1 MEITTMQPKRYDE
14 ISDKVNED
22 YLIIDISEKE
32 DQGKKAYVSPSPR
45 QNLIIYKYVSPEF
58 KSFERYVEHH
68 ENGHVYFGHL
78 INFKKVQE
86 ILEEAYIK
94 HSKKIEDIISKDAY
108 KGISGISKKPAAV
121 RGLIHSMLNISMDL
135 EINSKIFEEDEMD
148 HLEQEMRK
156 SLQQEDLKLC
166 RPEYYKDKDGNLFP
180 HKKGFMEYFFMLL
193 DNPENL
199 KNEQNQNGNSSA
211 SGSQDGEDGNGNG
224 GLTESDIENIIEKYV
239 KDTHTD
245 EDTSDKSETIAN
257 GSSGKSNDGEDGENG
272 KGDNDGN
279 SEGRGLDKGG
289 KRDLSYEYVKF
300 DSLKKVLE
308 KNLLKKDKKFERQ
321 DAMYYY
327 NRKVF
332 NTNILVSKER
342 FEYRKRTGKF
352 IILAD
357 CSGSI
362 QNSNILSIT
371 SLVKN
376 IASKYK
382 KSRIIWWDT
391 GCQGDYLLEKDKGP
405 QECGGTFISRGI
417 DYAKQYLEA
426 DDTLIVISDYE
437 DDLVGWNYSL
447 QKINC
452 KKIGICW
459 DSRINK
465 DYLNTLKNIK
475 TFILK

>member
-1 MEITTMQPKRYDE
+1 MQPKRYEE

-22 YLIIDISEKE
+22 YLILDISNKE

-45 QNLIIYKYVSPEF
+45 QNLVIYKYVSPEF
-58 KSFERYVEHH
+58 ESFKKYVDHH

-78 INFKKVQE
+78 INFKKIQE
-86 ILEEAYIK
+86 ILEDAYIK
-94 HSKKIEDIISKDAY
+94 HSEKVEKIISKDAY
-108 KGISGISKKPAAV
+108 KGISGISKKPAAIK
-121 RGLIHSMLNISMDL
+121 GLIHSMLNISMDL
-135 EINSKIFEEDEMD
+135 EINSKIFEQDEIEY
-148 HLEQEMRK
+148 LEQEMRK

-166 RPEYYKDKDGNLFP
+166 RPEYYTDKDGNLFP

-193 DNPENL
+193 DSPENL
-199 KNEQNQNGNSSA
+199 KNEG
-211 SGSQDGEDGNGNG
+211 QDGNNSNGQEGEGEGGDG
-224 GLTESDIENIIEKYV
+224 GLSEKDIENIIEKYA
-239 KDTHTD
+239 KGNHTD
-245 EDTSDKSETIAN
+245 EDTAEKSEKIVN
-257 GSSGKSNDGEDGENG
+257 GSSNRYGDEDTDNPDG
-272 KGDNDGN
+272 GN
-279 SEGRGLDKGG
+279 SKNRGLGRGS
-289 KRDLSYEYVKF
+289 KRDLSYEYVDF
-300 DSLKKVLE
+300 NNLKKVLE

-342 FEYRKRTGKF
+342 YEYRKRTGKF

-362 QNSNILSIT
+362 ENSNIMSIT
-371 SLVKN
+371 NLVKN

-391 GCQGDYLLEKDKGP
+391 RCQGDYLLEKDKGP
-405 QECGGTFISRGI
+405 LECGGTAIDRGI
-417 DYAKQYLEA
+417 DYSKKYLEN
-426 DDTLIVISDYE
+426 DDTLVIISDYE
-437 DDLVGWNYSL
+437 DNLNDWNCSL

-459 DSRINK
+459 DSRI
-465 DYLNTLKNIK
+465 DRSYLQELKNIK

>member
-1 MEITTMQPKRYDE
+1 MQPKRYDE

-32 DQGKKAYVSPSPR
+32 NQGKKAYVSPSPR

-94 HSKKIEDIISKDAY
+94 HSKKVEEIISKDAY
-108 KGISGISKKPAAV
+108 KGISGISKKPAAI

-135 EINSKIFEEDEMD
+135 EINSKIFEDDEMD

-156 SLQQEDLKLC
+156 SMQQDDLKLC

-193 DNPENL
+193 DSPENL
-199 KNEQNQNGNSSA
+199 KNEQSQNGNSSA
-211 SGSQDGEDGNGNG
+211 SDGQEGEGGNGNGSGSGDG
-224 GLTESDIENIIEKYV
+224 GLTESDIEKIIEKYT
-239 KDTHTD
+239 KDTHTN
-245 EDTSDKSETIAN
+245 EEASEKSETIAN
-257 GSSGKSNDGEDGENG
+257 GSGNKSDDGEDGSDGSNS
-272 KGDNDGN
+272 GN
-279 SEGRGLDKGG
+279 SEGRGLGKGS
-289 KRDLSYEYVKF
+289 KRDLSYEYVDF
-300 DSLKKVLE
+300 SSLKKVLE

-342 FEYRKRTGKF
+342 SEYRKRTGKF

-371 SLVKN
+371 NLVKN

-391 GCQGDYLLEKDKGP
+391 ACQGDYLLEKDKGP
-405 QECGGTFISRGI
+405 QDCGGTFISRGI
-417 DYAKQYLEA
+417 DYTKKYLES
-426 DDTLIVISDYE
+426 DDTLIIISDYE
-437 DDLVGWNYSL
+437 DDLIGWNYSL
-447 QKINC
+447 QKIDC

-459 DSRINK
+459 DSQICK
-465 DYLNTLKNIK
+465 SELKALKNIK
-475 TFILK
+475 TFILN

>member
-1 MEITTMQPKRYDE
+1 MQPKRYDE

-22 YLIIDISEKE
+22 YLIIDISKKE

-45 QNLIIYKYVSPEF
+45 QNLIIYKYISPDF
-58 KSFERYVEHH
+58 KSFEKYVEHH

-86 ILEEAYIK
+86 ILEDAYNK
-94 HSKKIEDIISKDAY
+94 HSKKVESIISKDAF
-108 KGISGISKKPAAV
+108 KGISGISKKPAAIK
-121 RGLIHSMLNISMDL
+121 GLIHSMLNISMDL
-135 EINSKIFEEDEMD
+135 EINSKIFEQDEMD
-148 HLEQEMRK
+148 YLEQEMRN
-156 SLQQEDLKLC
+156 SLQKEDLKLC
-166 RPEYYKDKDGNLFP
+166 RPEYYKDKDGNIFP
-180 HKKGFMEYFFMLL
+180 YKKGFMEYFFMLL
-193 DNPENL
+193 DSPENL
-199 KNEQNQNGNSSA
+199 KNEQNQDGNGSESD
-211 SGSQDGEDGNGNG
+211 GQDGEGGDG
-224 GLTESDIENIIEKYV
+224 GLTEKDIENIVEKYT
-239 KDTHTD
+239 KDNHTD
-245 EDTSDKSETIAN
+245 EDTAEKSEKLASDTSDESDDA
-257 GSSGKSNDGEDGENG
+257 DC
-272 KGDNDGN
+272 GN
-279 SEGRGLDKGG
+279 SEGQGLGKGN
-289 KRDLSYEYVKF
+289 KRNLSYEYVNF
-300 DSLKKVLE
+300 DNLKKVLE

-362 QNSNILSIT
+362 SNSNILSIT
-371 SLVKN
+371 GLVKN

-391 GCQGDYLLEKDKGP
+391 SCQGDYLLKEDKGP
-405 QECGGTFISRGI
+405 SECGGTSINKGI
-417 DYAKQYLEA
+417 DYAQQYIEG
-426 DDTLIVISDYE
+426 DDTLIIISDYE
-437 DDLVGWNYSL
+437 DNLSDWNRSL

-465 DYLNTLKNIK
+465 SYLEELKNIK
-475 TFILK
+475 TFILKYELFD